1 MSAFEL
7 LELFEPQKRLESID
21 VFLIKPN
28 ANQPRKTFD
37 EASIDELARSIN
49 EVGLIQPLT
58 VRYTDD
64 GKYELIAG
72 ERRLRAVK
80 KLNFTKV
87 DCIVL
92 SDIEN
97 EDSAAMALVENL
109 QREDLHFLEEAQCY
123 ERMLKTY
130 CMTQDELA
138 KKIGKSQSSIANKL
152 RLLRMSDEVKAAM
165 IDANISERHARAL
178 LRLASDSNRLAII
191 KKVNEN
197 GLSVKET
204 ERLVDKTLNTVFSQ
218 SGAGDKPKPMFI
230 RLIKDY
236 RLFTNTVNTA
246 VCQLRESG
254 MKVEVEQTDRVN
266 GVDIFIKVTR

>member
-7 LELFEPQKRLESID
+7 LELFEPQRKLENID
-21 VFLIKPN
+21 VSLITAN
-28 ANQPRKTFD
+28 LNQPRKTFD
-37 EASIDELARSIN
+37 EASIDELAKSID

-58 VRYTDD
+58 VRYISD

-72 ERRLRAVK
+72 ERRLRALK

-87 DCIVL
+87 ECIVL
-92 SDIEN
+92 SNIEN

-109 QREDLHFLEEAQCY
+109 QRENLHFFEEAQCY

-138 KKIGKSQSSIANKL
+138 KKIGKSQSSVANKL

-165 IDANISERHARAL
+165 MDANISERHARAL
-178 LRLASDSNRLAII
+178 LRLPSDSNRLAII
-191 KKVNEN
+191 KKIHDN

-204 ERLVDKTLNTVFSQ
+204 ERLVDKTLNTIFTQ
-218 SGAGDKPKPMFI
+218 NDGKNKPKPMFI

-254 MKVEVEQTDRVN
+254 MRVEVEQTDRTN
-266 GVDIFIKVTR
+266 GVDIFIRVTR

>member
-7 LELFEPQKRLESID
+7 LELFEPQRKLENID
-21 VFLIKPN
+21 VSLITAN
-28 ANQPRKTFD
+28 LNQPRKTFD
-37 EASIDELARSIN
+37 EASIDELAKSID

-58 VRYTDD
+58 VRYISD

-72 ERRLRAVK
+72 ERRLRALK

-87 DCIVL
+87 ECIVL
-92 SDIEN
+92 SNIEN

-109 QREDLHFLEEAQCY
+109 QRENLHFFEEAQCY

-138 KKIGKSQSSIANKL
+138 KKIGKSQSSVANKL

-165 IDANISERHARAL
+165 TDANISERHARAL
-178 LRLASDSNRLAII
+178 LRLPSDSNRLAII
-191 KKVNEN
+191 KKIHDN

-204 ERLVDKTLNTVFSQ
+204 ERLVDKTLNTIFTQ
-218 SGAGDKPKPMFI
+218 NDGKNKPKPMFI

-254 MKVEVEQTDRVN
+254 MRVEVEQTDRTN
-266 GVDIFIKVTR
+266 GVDIFIRVTR